1 MKNAT
6 LHYIYDPL
14 CGWCYAAAPLIAVA
28 RELPNLNIAMHAGG
42 MWTGAQVKHV
52 TPELRAF
59 VVANDARIGAVS
71 RQAFGQ
77 NYFDG
82 LLADDSAVLDSE
94 PPIKAILAVEQ
105 LGYSGLEALSRTQK
119 AHFVHGLQVSQQ
131 TTLSAIADNMGIN
144 TAQFDAAYEGIDI
157 KAHTDQTREL
167 MAKYQA
173 QGFPTMVL
181 VNGQST
187 ERINHS
193 QFYGQAE
200 AFRAALL
207 GLVNEAND

>member
-1 MKNAT
+1 MNAPT
-6 LHYIYDPL
+6 LHYIYDTM
-14 CGWCYAAAPLIAVA
+14 CGWCYAAAPLIAAA
-28 RELPNLNIAMHAGG
+28 REVPNLNIVMHAGG

-71 RQAFGQ
+71 GQPFGQ

-94 PPIKAILAVEQ
+94 PPIKEILAIEQ
-105 LGYSGLEALSRTQK
+105 LGYSGLEALSRIQK
-119 AHFVHGLQVSQQ
+119 AHFVHGLQVSRQ
-131 TTLSAIADNMGIN
+131 TTLSAIADDMGIN
-144 TAQFDAAYEGIDI
+144 TVQFNAAYEGINI
-157 KAHTDQTREL
+157 KAHTDQTRQL
-167 MAKYQA
+167 MAQYQA

-181 VNGQST
+181 VTEQDS

-207 GLVNEAND
+207 DLVNEAND